1 MENFNTEDDY
11 LKSLE
16 KKLSK
21 ELDKKRFA
29 HTMGV
34 AYTAANLAM
43 AHGEELYDAYLA
55 GLLHDN
61 AKCISSDQKRKLCKK
76 YHIVLNEAEEKN
88 PDLLHAKLGAVL
100 AKEIYGVED
109 NFIINA
115 VRYHTTGRP
124 GMTELEKII
133 YIADY
138 MEPNRKM
145 LPEMDKIRKAA
156 FRDLNEAMILILQ
169 NTLQYLTDKKASIDQ
184 LTQETYDYYKNLT
197 RNKCIRT

>member
-1 MENFNTEDDY
+1 MQNFSTEDDY

-43 AHGEELYDAYLA
+43 AHGEDIYDAYLA
-55 GLLHDN
+55 GLLHDS
-61 AKCISSDQKRKLCKK
+61 AKCMSATEKRRLCKK
-76 YHIVLNEAEEKN
+76 YDIRLNEAEEKN
-88 PDLLHAKLGAVL
+88 MDLLHAKLGAVL
-100 AKEIYGVED
+100 AKEKYDVED
-109 NFIINA
+109 NFIVNA
-115 VRYHTTGRP
+115 IRYHTTGRP

-138 MEPNRKM
+138 IEPNRKM
-145 LPEMDKIRKAA
+145 LPEMSKIRKAA
-156 FRDLNEAMILILQ
+156 FRDLNEAMVLILQ

-184 LTQETYDYYKNLT
+184 LTQETYDYYKNLAG
-197 RNKCIRT
+197 NH